1 VCCVVVLLAMTS
13 RRGAQKLLDLLKV
26 QSRVEKSPSFSG
38 ALGLNHGSVS
48 ASQVS
53 FDSDK
58 QNLTFRLPLTQR
70 IRLPRQ
76 ESVALSTY
84 LAIIDDVTTWALFM
98 GDPERSRPGV
108 SISLRGEWAKNGHCA
123 SEEVDIS
130 TSISKIGRNVGFV
143 RAEVRDA
150 ATGHPIC
157 FASHIKHLPMGAFV
171 DFMLSSYGWN
181 ATKLYTEHVLSS
193 PNTGDPP
200 PVADVF
206 ESLQFVSDNRATFER
221 SSVHASLGGPIHG
234 GCQAVLMELVASEVA
249 KRELGASAVRL
260 DSMHVEY
267 ISAPSS
273 KMVEVDAQVDSKDE
287 AKSSVTL
294 RVQLLGGGKTK
305 SEGTLRFS
313 PVMVSQSKL

>member
-1 VCCVVVLLAMTS
+1 MTS
-13 RRGAQKLLDLLKV
+13 RRGAQKLLDFLKV

-38 ALGLNHGSVS
+38 ALGLIHGSVS

-53 FDSDK
+53 FDSD
-58 QNLTFRLPLTQR
+58 QQDLTFRLPLTQR

-108 SISLRGEWAKNGHCA
+108 SISLRGEWAKNNGHCT

-150 ATGHPIC
+150 ATGDPIC
-157 FASHIKHLPMGAFV
+157 FASHIKYLPMGALV
-171 DFMLSSYGWN
+171 DLMMSSYGWN

-200 PVADVF
+200 PLADVF
-206 ESLQFVSDNRATFER
+206 ESLQFASGNRATFER

-234 GCQAVLMELVASEVA
+234 GCQAVLMELVAGEVA

-267 ISAPSS
+267 ISAPTS
-273 KMVEVDAQVDSKDE
+273 KTVDVDAQVDSKDE

-313 PVMVSQSKL
+313 SVMVSQSNL

>member
-1 VCCVVVLLAMTS
+1 MTS
-13 RRGAQKLLDLLKV
+13 RRGVQKLLDFLKV
-26 QSRVEKSPSFSG
+26 QSRVETSPSFSG
-38 ALGLNHGSVS
+38 ALGLNHGSVI
-48 ASQVS
+48 ANQVS
-53 FDSDK
+53 FLDSDK

-70 IRLPRQ
+70 LRLTSQ

-108 SISLRGEWAKNGHCA
+108 SISLRGEWAKNFGHRP

-157 FASHIKHLPMGAFV
+157 FASHIKYLPMGAFY
-171 DFMLSSYGWN
+171 DLMLSSYGWN
-181 ATKLYTEHVLSS
+181 ATKLLTEHVLSS

-200 PVADVF
+200 PLADLF

-249 KRELGASAVRL
+249 KRELGTSTVRL

-273 KMVEVDAQVDSKDE
+273 KTAEVDAQVDSMDE

-294 RVQLLGGGKTK
+294 RVQLLGKGKTK

-313 PVMVSQSKL
+313 PVVVSQSKL

>member
-1 VCCVVVLLAMTS
+1 MTS

-38 ALGLNHGSVS
+38 ALGLNHGSIS

-53 FDSDK
+53 FDSDT

-76 ESVALSTY
+76 EHVALSTY

-108 SISLRGEWAKNGHCA
+108 SVSLRGEWAKNGHCP
-123 SEEVDIS
+123 SEEVVIS
-130 TSISKIGRNVGFV
+130 TSISKIGRNMGFV
-143 RAEVRDA
+143 RAEVRDM

-157 FASHIKHLPMGAFV
+157 FASHIKYLPMGAFV
-171 DFMLSSYGWN
+171 DLMLSSYGWN

-200 PVADVF
+200 PLEDLF
-206 ESLQFVSDNRATFER
+206 ESLQFESDNRATFQR
-221 SSVHASLGGPIHG
+221 SSVHASLGGPLHG

-249 KRELGASAVRL
+249 KRELGASAVQL

-267 ISAPSS
+267 ISAPNS
-273 KMVEVDAQVDSKDE
+273 KTIEVDAQVDSKDE

-294 RVQLLGGGKTK
+294 RVQLIGGGKTK
-305 SEGTLRFS
+305 SEGRLRFS
-313 PVMVSQSKL
+313 PVVVSQSKL

>member
-1 VCCVVVLLAMTS
+1 MAS
-13 RRGAQKLLDLLKV
+13 RRGAQKLLEFLKV
-26 QSRVEKSPSFSG
+26 QSRIEKSPSFSG
-38 ALGLNHGSVS
+38 ALGLHHESIS

-53 FDSDK
+53 FDSD
-58 QNLTFRLPLTQR
+58 QLTLRLPVTQR

-84 LAIIDDVTTWALFM
+84 LAIIDDVTTWALVL

-108 SISLRGEWAKNGHCA
+108 SISLRGEWAKNGHRP
-123 SEEVDIS
+123 SEEVDII
-130 TSISKIGRNVGFV
+130 TSITKIGRNVGFV

-157 FASHIKHLPMGAFV
+157 FASHIKYLPMGVFV
-171 DFMLSSYGWN
+171 DLMLSSYGWN
-181 ATKLYTEHVLSS
+181 ATMLYAEHIISS
-193 PNTGDPP
+193 PNKGDPP
-200 PVADVF
+200 PLADLF
-206 ESLQFVSDNRATFER
+206 ESLKFVSDNRATFER
-221 SSVHASLGGPIHG
+221 SSVHASLGGPMHG

-267 ISAPSS
+267 ISVPSS
-273 KMVEVDAQVDSKDE
+273 KTFEVDVQVNSKDG
-287 AKSSVTL
+287 AKSSVAL

-313 PVMVSQSKL
+313 PVLVSQSKM

>member
-1 VCCVVVLLAMTS
+1 MTS
-13 RRGAQKLLDLLKV
+13 RRGAQKLLDFLKV
-26 QSRVEKSPSFSG
+26 QSHVEKSPSFSG
-38 ALGLNHGSVS
+38 ALGLNHESVS

-58 QNLTFRLPLTQR
+58 QNLTFRLPITQR

-76 ESVALSTY
+76 DDTVALSTY
-84 LAIIDDVTTWALFM
+84 LAIIDDVTTWALIL
-98 GDPERSRPGV
+98 GDAERSRPGV
-108 SISLRGEWAKNGHCA
+108 SISLRGEWAKKNGHYP

-130 TSISKIGRNVGFV
+130 ASISKIGRNVGFV
-143 RAEVRDA
+143 RAEVRDT

-157 FASHIKHLPMGAFV
+157 FASHIKYLPMGAFV
-171 DFMLSSYGWN
+171 DMMMSSYGWN
-181 ATKLYTEHVLSS
+181 AAKLYTEHFISS
-193 PNTGDPP
+193 PNPGDSPP
-200 PVADVF
+200 LADLF

-249 KRELGASAVRL
+249 KRELGAAIVRL

-273 KMVEVDAQVDSKDE
+273 KTVEVDVQVESKDE

-313 PVMVSQSKL
+313 PVLASQSKL

>member
-1 VCCVVVLLAMTS
+1 MTS
-13 RRGAQKLLDLLKV
+13 LWRAQKLLDFLKV
-26 QSRVEKSPSFSG
+26 HSRVEKSSTFSRV
-38 ALGLNHGSVS
+38 LGLNHESVS

-70 IRLPRQ
+70 IRLPKQ
-76 ESVALSTY
+76 QSVALSTY
-84 LAIIDDVTTWALFM
+84 LAIIDDVTTWALVL
-98 GDPERSRPGV
+98 GDPKRSRAGV
-108 SISLRGEWAKNGHCA
+108 SISLRGEWAKNGHCP

-130 TSISKIGRNVGFV
+130 TSISKIGRNIGFV
-143 RAEVRDA
+143 RAEVRDT

-157 FASHIKHLPMGAFV
+157 FASHIKYLPMGAFV
-171 DFMLSSYGWN
+171 DLMLSSYGWN

-193 PNTGDPP
+193 NPNTGDPP
-200 PVADVF
+200 PLADLF

-221 SSVHASLGGPIHG
+221 SSIHASLGGPIHG

-273 KMVEVDAQVDSKDE
+273 KTIEVDVQVDSIDE
-287 AKSSVTL
+287 AKSSITF

-313 PVMVSQSKL
+313 PILVEAVAKSRI